1 MKFASDFILT
11 EMLNY
16 ELGPIDLRLIRIDI
30 NWLLSV
36 IDGHIIPTEDELK
49 GILLE
54 VARIGNKEYY
64 QLEQKFKVWL

>member
-11 EMLNY
+11 EMLNK
-16 ELGPIDLRLIRIDI
+16 ELIKIDLKLIRIDI
-30 NWLLSV
+30 DWILSV
-36 IDGHIIPTEDELK
+36 IDGHIIPTDDELK

>member
-11 EMLNY
+11 EMLNS
-16 ELGPIDLRLIRIDI
+16 ELVKIDTKLLRIDI
-30 NWLLSV
+30 DWILSV

>member
-11 EMLNY
+11 EMLNT
-16 ELGPIDLRLIRIDI
+16 ELIKIDLKLLRIDI
-30 NWLLSV
+30 DWLLSV

-54 VARIGNKEYY
+54 VARIGNKEYF
-64 QLEQKFKVWL
+64 QLEQKFKLWL